1 MAGQGRFGLRG
12 VGSLGVRHLGED
24 RRVKSEGDLMA
35 NQSPSSSS
43 HWEKTKSL
51 LFKTLAVWA
60 FFAFVIHWFGSALNG
75 APGSFPGGYFMAGQ
89 GAQIAFAILIF
100 WYVNKQNQIDEDHG
114 VAEE

>member
-1 MAGQGRFGLRG
+1 
-12 VGSLGVRHLGED
+12 VGVRFLGED
-24 RRVKSEGDLMA
+24 YRFQLEGELMA
-35 NQSPSSSS
+35 NQSTSSSS

-75 APGSFPGGYFMAGQ
+75 EAGSFPGGYFMAGQ